1 MNRIWSPRINSV
13 NLDRNNMATTYSQQ
27 ESVVLAETF
36 EHHWQQLK
44 SITNHV
50 SFYQFKDS
58 ECLIKNTRIKKLS
71 HNVEIWQ
78 FCHHSDFT

>member
-1 MNRIWSPRINSV
+1 MNRIWSPRNNSV

-50 SFYQFKDS
+50 SFYQSKDS
-58 ECLIKNTRIKKLS
+58 GAFDQEY
-71 HNVEIWQ
+71 
-78 FCHHSDFT
+78 

>member
-1 MNRIWSPRINSV
+1 MNRIWSPRNNSV
-13 NLDRNNMATTYSQQ
+13 NLDRNNMASTYSQQ

-50 SFYQFKDS
+50 SFSQSKDS
-58 ECLIKNTRIKKLS
+58 ECLIKVIPHS
-71 HNVEIWQ
+71 VEI
-78 FCHHSDFT
+78 